1 MKKIFGVVLIL
12 TISLPLFAQSTY
24 KFLTLDTSPRAAAVA
39 GSFVSNP
46 DDPNVIFY
54 NPAGMNLLSGAP
66 VSFSFL
72 KHLMDINSASLVYT
86 QEFES
91 LGRFSA
97 AVKYINFGDFTKAT
111 DDGMKIGNFGAS
123 DVAFIVGYANKLD
136 DDFYY
141 GVNVKFIYSG
151 IEDYS
156 STAAAFDLGLHYEI
170 PDAMWNFGFSIL
182 NLGSQLSSYIDTK
195 EDLPL
200 DMRFGFSKQLENL
213 PFRFYWSFNK
223 LNERQDKFLDRFKNI
238 TAGGEFKMG
247 QSFRLRFGYDNEK
260 RKEMKIGT
268 TAGLAGFNI
277 GFGFNVS
284 SYTVDY
290 AFSSMGS
297 IGSLHRF
304 GISTNL

>member
-223 LNERQDKFLDRFKNI
+223 LNERQDKFFDRFKNI